1 MARPIVPPTR
11 PSVASASPRSRYSR
25 NGRRPL
31 RVHSAPS
38 IRDSTILGFS
48 SDMIPPVARQTP
60 AGACGGPWL
69 RASSGDKVIS
79 VVHDDGAAEAA
90 SGRKTMDVNR
100 GRDDRSRRRLSARR
114 LLPRY
119 LGALAL
125 IVAASAASW
134 AQEAWPNRPIKLM
147 VPLTAGGGVDMM
159 ARLTAQHLSDQL
171 GQQVVVENQG
181 GAGGTI
187 AANAVAR
194 ARPDGYTL
202 IFQSVSSAVVNALV
216 YKNLPYDPVKD
227 LIPVTLAGRFPLV
240 LIANPEVPAKDLGE
254 LIALLKANPGKYSY
268 GSSGVGTMPHLAG
281 ELFKSMAGV
290 DIVHVPYRGNS
301 AIMADLFAGRV
312 AMMFDGPPTQLG
324 NIREGKVRALAIT
337 TAERSPV
344 LPTVPPVADTLPG
357 YAIPFWTAIF
367 APAGTPKDVVE
378 RIAAETGK
386 AMQHPDVLRRY
397 GELGIVGVGSS
408 PQELDRFWR
417 AQLDYLGK
425 IVKDANIKPVE

>member
-1 MARPIVPPTR
+1 MAR
-11 PSVASASPRSRYSR
+11 
-25 NGRRPL
+25 
-31 RVHSAPS
+31 
-38 IRDSTILGFS
+38 
-48 SDMIPPVARQTP
+48 
-60 AGACGGPWL
+60 
-69 RASSGDKVIS
+69 
-79 VVHDDGAAEAA
+79 DDGAANSAA
-90 SGRKTMDVNR
+90 PPGRKTMDVSR
-100 GRDDRSRRRLSARR
+100 GIHSRSGRHLSARR
-114 LLPRY
+114 LLPRC
-119 LGALAL
+119 LSVLAL
-125 IVAASAASW
+125 IVAANGAPW
-134 AQEAWPNRPIKLM
+134 AQEAWPSRPIKLM

-312 AMMFDGPPTQLG
+312 AIMFDGPPTQLG
-324 NIREGKVRALAIT
+324 NIQGGKVRAFAIT

>member
-1 MARPIVPPTR
+1 M
-11 PSVASASPRSRYSR
+11 
-25 NGRRPL
+25 
-31 RVHSAPS
+31 
-38 IRDSTILGFS
+38 
-48 SDMIPPVARQTP
+48 DM
-60 AGACGGPWL
+60 
-69 RASSGDKVIS
+69 K
-79 VVHDDGAAEAA
+79 
-90 SGRKTMDVNR
+90 R
-100 GRDDRSRRRLSARR
+100 GTHGRSRRRLSARR
-114 LLPRY
+114 LLPRC

-125 IVAASAASW
+125 IVAASGAPW
-134 AQEAWPNRPIKLM
+134 AQEAWPNRPIRLM

-216 YKNLPYDPVKD
+216 YKNLSYDPVKD
-227 LIPVTLAGRFPLV
+227 LVPVTLAGRFPLV

-312 AMMFDGPPTQLG
+312 AIMFDGPPTQLG
-324 NIREGKVRALAIT
+324 NIQGGKVRALAIT

-367 APAGTPKDVVE
+367 APAGTPKDIVE

-386 AMQHPDVLRRY
+386 AMQHPDVLGRY

>member
-48 SDMIPPVARQTP
+48 SDMVPPVERQTP
-60 AGACGGPWL
+60 AGACGGPRL
-69 RASSGDKVIS
+69 RASSGDKVKS
-79 VVHDDGAAEAA
+79 VAHDDGAADSAA
-90 SGRKTMDVNR
+90 AGEEND
-100 GRDDRSRRRLSARR
+100 GLGSRRARCRLSPRR

-134 AQEAWPNRPIKLM
+134 AQDAWPNRPIKLM

-159 ARLTAQHLSDQL
+159 ARVTAQHLGDQL

-216 YKNLPYDPVKD
+216 YKNLPYDPVQD
-227 LIPVTLAGRFPLV
+227 LIPVTLAGRFPL
-240 LIANPEVPAKDLGE
+240 
-254 LIALLKANPGKYSY
+254 ALTSN
-268 GSSGVGTMPHLAG
+268 
-281 ELFKSMAGV
+281 
-290 DIVHVPYRGNS
+290 
-301 AIMADLFAGRV
+301 
-312 AMMFDGPPTQLG
+312 Q
-324 NIREGKVRALAIT
+324 
-337 TAERSPV
+337 
-344 LPTVPPVADTLPG
+344 
-357 YAIPFWTAIF
+357 
-367 APAGTPKDVVE
+367 
-378 RIAAETGK
+378 
-386 AMQHPDVLRRY
+386 
-397 GELGIVGVGSS
+397 
-408 PQELDRFWR
+408 
-417 AQLDYLGK
+417 
-425 IVKDANIKPVE
+425 

>member
-1 MARPIVPPTR
+1 MKID
-11 PSVASASPRSRYSR
+11 
-25 NGRRPL
+25 
-31 RVHSAPS
+31 H
-38 IRDSTILGFS
+38 
-48 SDMIPPVARQTP
+48 
-60 AGACGGPWL
+60 GP
-69 RASSGDKVIS
+69 
-79 VVHDDGAAEAA
+79 
-90 SGRKTMDVNR
+90 
-100 GRDDRSRRRLSARR
+100 R
-114 LLPRY
+114 LLLAHC
-119 LGALAL
+119 LGLLTVMAVSCGPLL
-125 IVAASAASW
+125 
-134 AQEAWPNRPIKLM
+134 AQEAWPSRPIKLV

-159 ARLTAQHLSDQL
+159 ARVTAQHLSDQL
-171 GQQVVVENQG
+171 GQQIVVENQG

-187 AANAVAR
+187 AANQVAR

-240 LIANPEVPAKDLGE
+240 LIANPDVPAKDLGE
-254 LIALLKANPGKYSY
+254 FIGLLKANPGKYSY

-312 AMMFDGPPTQLG
+312 ALMFDGPPTQLG
-324 NIREGKVRALAIT
+324 NIQGGKVRAFAIT
-337 TAERSPV
+337 TVERSPV
-344 LPTVPPVADTLPG
+344 LPAVPPVADTLPG

-367 APAGTPKDVVE
+367 APANTPREIVE
-378 RIAAETGK
+378 RIAAETNK

-408 PQELDRFWR
+408 PQELDHFWR
-417 AQLDYLGK
+417 QQLDYLGK

>member
-1 MARPIVPPTR
+1 MTMEIRER
-11 PSVASASPRSRYSR
+11 LRRRFGRYLL
-25 NGRRPL
+25 GRCPL
-31 RVHSAPS
+31 R
-38 IRDSTILGFS
+38 RCF
-48 SDMIPPVARQTP
+48 
-60 AGACGGPWL
+60 GAL
-69 RASSGDKVIS
+69 VLLVASSGLPS
-79 VVHDDGAAEAA
+79 AEE
-90 SGRKTMDVNR
+90 S
-100 GRDDRSRRRLSARR
+100 
-114 LLPRY
+114 
-119 LGALAL
+119 
-125 IVAASAASW
+125 
-134 AQEAWPNRPIKLM
+134 WPNRPIKLV

-159 ARLTAQHLSDQL
+159 ARLTAQHLSDQF

-187 AANAVAR
+187 AANTVAH

-202 IFQSVSSAVVNALV
+202 IFQSVSSAVVNAHV
-216 YKNLPYDPVKD
+216 YKNLQYDPIKD
-227 LIPVTLAGRFPLV
+227 LIPVTLAGSFPLV
-240 LIANPEVPAKDLGE
+240 LIANPDLPARDLGE

-290 DIVHVPYRGNS
+290 DVVHVPYRGNS

-312 AMMFDGPPTQLG
+312 AIMFDGPPTQLG
-324 NIREGKVRALAIT
+324 NIQGGKVRALAIT

-344 LPTVPPVADTLPG
+344 LPDIPPVADTLPG

-367 APAGTPKDVVE
+367 APASTPRDIVE
-378 RIAAETGK
+378 RIAAETRK

-397 GELGIVGVGSS
+397 GEIGVVGIGSS

-417 AQLDYLGK
+417 QQLAYLGK